1 MAWVQEAAT
10 VGGEAI
16 DARVRRDANDRVE
29 ATVPWRPGLGPGAL
43 VGLADGEHRVVEVRD
58 PGGRRE
64 ILELALEPAGQIRT
78 VADARPAD
86 EAERIVRIAEAI
98 VGLDLSDPA
107 HVTASGKPDATV
119 LSELLGWRVSAE
131 ERDRAWDEVSGH
143 E

>member
-1 MAWVQEAAT
+1 MAWLPQTVT

-16 DARVRRDANDRVE
+16 DARVRRHTSGRVE
-29 ATVPWRPGLGPGAL
+29 ATIPWRPGLAAGTA
-43 VGLADGEHRVVEVRD
+43 VVLADGEHRVAEARD
-58 PGGRRE
+58 PGGRHE
-64 ILELALEPAGQIRT
+64 ILELALEPASE
-78 VADARPAD
+78 ARDVTDVRPTD
-86 EAERIVRIAEAI
+86 EADRLARIAEVI
-98 VGLDLSDPA
+98 GTLDLSDPA